1 MNNSQNFPIQNSLS
15 KSDYLKA
22 IQCKKSLWL
31 VKNRSDL
38 KPILDDKTKAK
49 FEAGEEINNLAREY
63 FSGGVKAAE
72 SFFDIAKAVDST
84 NALIAQNHSVIFE
97 ATAII
102 KEDNCHARID
112 ILRKNQNSGQNPSSW
127 DLIEV
132 KGSTSIKES
141 HLEDL
146 SFQYHVFSKSGFKID
161 RCLLMLLDSEYK
173 RDGEL
178 DINKLFKIGDV
189 TDAVLE
195 KQSEIESNKADFLK
209 VLESKSEPKVKI
221 GAHCFE
227 KANNYPECDFKEH
240 CWREIPNYSI
250 FDVCTRKKT
259 AEKIIDQIDS
269 YRVEDLNIADF
280 PKGIKEI
287 DVRSYQQN
295 KTHVDQEKLKQWLD
309 KLKYPLFF
317 LDYESFQSPI
327 PLFNNSSPYQQIPF
341 QFSLHVQESEGGELK
356 HFEFLHQ
363 DRSDPRESFIKELIK
378 LCEGEGNVISYY
390 KSFEETRNKELA
402 ADFPNYASAILNINE
417 RMVDLYK
424 PFSDRLI
431 YSPKQQGSASIKNVL
446 PAFTNLNYQGMEIA
460 NGSEAMGIYLD
471 FIKGKK
477 VDEAKMKND
486 LLSYCKMDTYAMVEL
501 MRVLRDH
508 INNNQKN

>member
-1 MNNSQNFPIQNSLS
+1 MSNPQNFPIKNSLS

-22 IQCKKSLWL
+22 IQCKKSLWFS
-31 VKNRSDL
+31 KNRADL
-38 KPILDDKTKAK
+38 KPPLDDKTKAK
-49 FEAGEEINNLAREY
+49 FETGEEITELARNY

-72 SFFDIAKAVDST
+72 SFFDVQKAVNST
-84 NALIAQNHSVIFE
+84 NDLIAQNHSVIFE

-102 KEDNCHARID
+102 EADNCHARID
-112 ILRKNQNSGQNPSSW
+112 ILRKSQKSQSW
-127 DLIEV
+127 ELIEV

-146 SFQYHVFSKSGFKID
+146 SFQYHVFTKAGFKID
-161 RCLLMLLDSEYK
+161 RCFLMLLDGKYK

-178 DINKLFKIGDV
+178 DLNKLFKIGDV
-189 TDAVLE
+189 TEAVLE
-195 KQSEIESNKADFLK
+195 KQSEVEANKLDFLK
-209 VLESKSEPKVKI
+209 ALTRQFEPEVKI

-227 KANNYPECDFKEH
+227 KDGHYPQCDFKDH
-240 CWREIPNYSI
+240 CWHEIPKYSV
-250 FDVCTRKKT
+250 FDVCHRKKT
-259 AEKIIDQIDS
+259 AEKIVDQIES

-295 KTHVDQEKLKQWLD
+295 KNHIDQTKIREWLD

-317 LDYESFQSPI
+317 LDYETFQSAI
-327 PLFNNSSPYQQIPF
+327 PLFNNSSSYQQIPF
-341 QFSLHVQESEGGELK
+341 QFSLHVQESVGGELK

-363 DRSDPRESFIKELIK
+363 KRSDPREEFIKELIR
-378 LCEGEGNVISYY
+378 LCTGEGNVICYY

-402 ADFPNYASAILNINE
+402 ADFPNYANAINGISE
-417 RMVDLYK
+417 RMVDLWK
-424 PFSDRLI
+424 PFNDRLI

-471 FIKGKK
+471 FIKGRK
-477 VDEAKMKND
+477 VDEAKMIND
-486 LLSYCKMDTYAMVEL
+486 LLSYCKLDTFAMVEL
-501 MRVLRDH
+501 IGVLRSN
-508 INNNQKN
+508 ITIT

>member
-1 MNNSQNFPIQNSLS
+1 MSNPQNFPIKNSLS

-22 IQCKKSLWL
+22 IQCKKSLWFS
-31 VKNRSDL
+31 KNRADL
-38 KPILDDKTKAK
+38 KPPLDDKTKAK
-49 FEAGEEINNLAREY
+49 FETGEEITELARNY

-72 SFFDIAKAVDST
+72 SFFDVQKAVNST
-84 NALIAQNHSVIFE
+84 NDLIAQNHSVIFE

-102 KEDNCHARID
+102 EADNCHARID
-112 ILRKNQNSGQNPSSW
+112 ILRKSQNLESW
-127 DLIEV
+127 ELIEV

-146 SFQYHVFSKSGFKID
+146 SFQYHVFTKAGFKID
-161 RCLLMLLDSEYK
+161 RCFLMLLDGKYK

-178 DINKLFKIGDV
+178 DLNKLFKIGDV
-189 TDAVLE
+189 TEAVLE
-195 KQSEIESNKADFLK
+195 KQSEVEANKLDFLK
-209 VLESKSEPKVKI
+209 ALTRQFEPEVKI

-227 KANNYPECDFKEH
+227 KDGHYPQCDFKDH
-240 CWREIPNYSI
+240 CWQEIPKYSV
-250 FDVCTRKKT
+250 FDVCHRKKT
-259 AEKIIDQIDS
+259 AEKIVDQIES

-295 KTHVDQEKLKQWLD
+295 KNHIDQTKIREWLD

-317 LDYESFQSPI
+317 LDYETFQSAI
-327 PLFNNSSPYQQIPF
+327 PLFNNSSSYQQIPF
-341 QFSLHVQESEGGELK
+341 QFSLHVQESVGGELK

-363 DRSDPRESFIKELIK
+363 ERSDPREEFIKELIR
-378 LCEGEGNVISYY
+378 LCTGEGNVICYY

-402 ADFPNYASAILNINE
+402 ADFPNYANAINSISE
-417 RMVDLYK
+417 RMVDLWK
-424 PFSDRLI
+424 PFNDRLI

-471 FIKGKK
+471 FIKGRK
-477 VDEAKMKND
+477 VDEAKMIF
-486 LLSYCKMDTYAMVEL
+486 EL
-501 MRVLRDH
+501 
-508 INNNQKN
+508 